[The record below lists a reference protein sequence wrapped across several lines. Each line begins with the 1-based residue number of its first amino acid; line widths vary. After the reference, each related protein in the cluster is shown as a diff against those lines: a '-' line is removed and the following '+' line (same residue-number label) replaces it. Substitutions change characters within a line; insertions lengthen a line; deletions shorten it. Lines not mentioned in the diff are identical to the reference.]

1 MNVRSDQPPQQSR
14 PVRARGLKPSHRG
27 GWDERD
33 CLSGVGRQCDL
44 ECEIG
49 ADSLGRGSRA
59 FHSAKRWNQRSTPY
73 LNMAWIALGG
83 LVVNAI
89 WGFSWADPLAA
100 LAVTP
105 LIVREGWQA
114 LTCPA

>member
-1 MNVRSDQPPQQSR
+1 MPFILQSDGT
-14 PVRARGLKPSHRG
+14 RGAP
-27 GWDERD
+27 
-33 CLSGVGRQCDL
+33 
-44 ECEIG
+44 
-49 ADSLGRGSRA
+49 
-59 FHSAKRWNQRSTPY
+59 PY

-114 LTCPA
+114 LTCPV